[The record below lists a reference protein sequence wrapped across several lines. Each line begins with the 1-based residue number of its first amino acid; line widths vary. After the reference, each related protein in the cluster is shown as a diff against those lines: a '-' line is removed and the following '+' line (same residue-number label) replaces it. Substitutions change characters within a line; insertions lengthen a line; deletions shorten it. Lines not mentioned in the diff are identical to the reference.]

1 MAQSAVPVAT
11 DRILTIPNVISFVRL
26 LCLPVFVWLL
36 FGVDS
41 RLSAAILLAILGC
54 TDWVDGYIARHFGQI
69 SELGKVLD
77 PTVDR
82 FLFFVGVTAIIID
95 GAAPLWFS
103 VAVLVRELAVGG
115 TLALLT
121 LLGMKRFDVTWFGKA
136 GTFGLM
142 VSFPSFLLA
151 AGTTGFW
158 DGFGLVL
165 GWGFGMFGLIF
176 SYYSAFTYI
185 PLMRDALR
193 EGREARV

>member
-1 MAQSAVPVAT
+1 MTQTAVPVGT
-11 DRILTIPNVISFVRL
+11 DRIVTLPNVISFVRL

-41 RLSAAILLAILGC
+41 RLSAAILLGALGC
-54 TDWVDGYIARHFGQI
+54 TDWVDGYIARHFGQV

-82 FLFFVGVTAIIID
+82 FLFFVGITGIIID
-95 GAAPLWFS
+95 GAAPLWIS
-103 VAVLVRELAVGG
+103 VLALGREVVIGG
-115 TLALLT
+115 LLALLT
-121 LLGMKRFDVTWFGKA
+121 VFGMKRFDVTWFGKA
-136 GTFGLM
+136 GTFALM

-158 DGFGLVL
+158 HGFGLTL
-165 GWGFGMFGLIF
+165 GWGFGVPGLLL

-185 PLMRDALR
+185 PMMRDALR
-193 EGREARV
+193 EGREARA